1 MVEPN
6 ENFVIFWTLFVL
18 SFSLPKFLP
27 HFGVKPLFMLLM
39 LLIAFQSL
47 SSIIRLHISAFLGRP
62 LTIITCTPS
71 ILPISFFF
79 NLMSTTNFSLDP
91 CSIVSLGIQNSKGY
105 RYYDLVSHHFH
116 VSRNTVFWDNCSF
129 VELSHFRSSLST
141 SYVKELLPNKS
152 HIPSIITFDPP
163 IDFSIQPPDIFEHV
177 EDEQV
182 KDVLP
187 NFEPGSLAPA
197 PLEDLAQDIPSRHST
212 WVRSILA
219 HYLTIIVTLP
229 YNTTRASHLS

>member
-1 MVEPN
+1 MVKLN
-6 ENFVIFWTLFVL
+6 ENFIIFLTLFVL
-18 SFSLPKFLP
+18 FFSLPNFLP
-27 HFGVKPLFMLLM
+27 HFRGKLLFILFMLLV
-39 LLIAFQSL
+39 AFQAL
-47 SSIIRLHISAFLGRP
+47 SSIIKLHMNTFLSHP
-62 LTIITCTPS
+62 LTIITYAPS
-71 ILPISFFF
+71 VLLVSFFF

-116 VSRNTVFWDNCSF
+116 VSRNAVFWDNCSF

-152 HIPSIITFDPP
+152 HIPSIITLDPP